1 MPVKKPVVKEV
12 VVERSLRRQVEARGG
27 LCLKVTTLGRR
38 GFPDR
43 LVILPGRMVLVELK
57 RPRGSRLSWHQ
68 KEYMKLFSAL
78 NVECCIVKSAAD
90 IARLLA

>member
-1 MPVKKPVVKEV
+1 M
-12 VVERSLRRQVEARGG
+12 
-27 LCLKVTTLGRR
+27 
-38 GFPDR
+38 
-43 LVILPGRMVLVELK
+43 ILPGRMVLVELK

>member
-38 GFPDR
+38 GSPT
-43 LVILPGRMVLVELK
+43 G
-57 RPRGSRLSWHQ
+57 
-68 KEYMKLFSAL
+68 
-78 NVECCIVKSAAD
+78 
-90 IARLLA
+90 